1 MKNLIKTFESFD
13 HNSKLGNIE
22 IEQESHHEV
31 NHYMFF
37 GNLETIKR
45 YVDAMLEMD
54 PTAVNELLDNGHDWA
69 ADHIA
74 TSKDDIEEVANFL
87 MNKMHESPKSKD
99 EMFEDEESDESNEY
113 DEYDESDETDEY
125 VSEKYSCNEC
135 GMTYEGGIYE
145 DDEDESVCEACGGTV
160 TRM

>member
-13 HNSKLGNIE
+13 HNSELGNLE
-22 IEQESHHEV
+22 IEHESHHEV

-87 MNKMHESPKSKD
+87 MNKMHEALPSKHQ
-99 EMFEDEESDESNEY
+99 MFEDDES
-113 DEYDESDETDEY
+113 DEY

-135 GMTYEGGIYE
+135 GMRYEAGIYE
-145 DDEDESVCEACGGTV
+145 DDVDESVCEACGGTV

>member
-1 MKNLIKTFESFD
+1 MKNLVKTFESFD

-87 MNKMHESPKSKD
+87 MNKMHESPESED
-99 EMFEDEESDESNEY
+99 EMFEDEEYN
-113 DEYDESDETDEY
+113 
-125 VSEKYSCNEC
+125 SEKYSCNEC
-135 GMTYEGGIYE
+135 GMTYDGGIYE
-145 DDEDESVCEACGGTV
+145 DDEPDSVCEACGGTV

>member
-13 HNSKLGNIE
+13 HNSELGNLE
-22 IEQESHHEV
+22 VEQESHHEV

-54 PTAVNELLDNGHDWA
+54 PIAVNELLDNGHDWA

-87 MNKMHESPKSKD
+87 MNEMHEALPS
-99 EMFEDEESDESNEY
+99 EHQMFEDDESDESN
-113 DEYDESDETDEY
+113 EY

-135 GMTYEGGIYE
+135 GMNYEGEVYE
-145 DDEDESVCEACGGTV
+145 DGEPGKPESMCECGGTF

>member
-1 MKNLIKTFESFD
+1 MKNLVKTFESFD
-13 HNSKLGNIE
+13 HNSELGNIE

-45 YVDAMLEMD
+45 YVDAMLKMD

-87 MNKMHESPKSKD
+87 MNKMHESPESEN
-99 EMFEDEESDESNEY
+99 EMFE
-113 DEYDESDETDEY
+113 
-125 VSEKYSCNEC
+125 
-135 GMTYEGGIYE
+135 
-145 DDEDESVCEACGGTV
+145 
-160 TRM
+160 

>member
-13 HNSKLGNIE
+13 HNSKLGNPE
-22 IEQESHHEV
+22 IEHESHHEV

-54 PTAVNELLDNGHDWA
+54 PIAVNELLDNGHDWA

-87 MNKMHESPKSKD
+87 MNKMHESPESED
-99 EMFEDEESDESNEY
+99 EMFEDE
-113 DEYDESDETDEY
+113 EY

-135 GMTYEGGIYE
+135 GMTYEGSVYE
-145 DDEDESVCEACGGTV
+145 DGEPDSVCEACGGTV
-160 TRM
+160 TQM

>member
-13 HNSKLGNIE
+13 HNSELGNIE

-54 PTAVNELLDNGHDWA
+54 PAAVNELLDNGHDWA

-87 MNKMHESPKSKD
+87 MNKMHESPESED
-99 EMFEDEESDESNEY
+99 EMFEG
-113 DEYDESDETDEY
+113 DEY
-125 VSEKYSCNEC
+125 VGEKYSCNEC

-145 DDEDESVCEACGGTV
+145 DDEPDSVCEGCGGTV

>member
-1 MKNLIKTFESFD
+1 MKNLVKTFESFD

-87 MNKMHESPKSKD
+87 MNKMHESPESEDK
-99 EMFEDEESDESNEY
+99 MFEDE
-113 DEYDESDETDEY
+113 EY

-145 DDEDESVCEACGGTV
+145 DDEPVSVCEACGGTV
-160 TRM
+160 TPM

>member
-13 HNSKLGNIE
+13 HNSELGNIE
-22 IEQESHHEV
+22 IEHESHHEV

-45 YVDAMLEMD
+45 YVDVMLEMD
-54 PTAVNELLDNGHDWA
+54 PMAVNELLDNGHDWA

-87 MNKMHESPKSKD
+87 MNEMNESPASED
-99 EMFEDEESDESNEY
+99 EMFEDE
-113 DEYDESDETDEY
+113 EY

-135 GMTYEGGIYE
+135 GMTYEGSVYE
-145 DDEDESVCEACGGTV
+145 DGEPDSVCEACGGTV

>member
-1 MKNLIKTFESFD
+1 MKNLVKTFESFD
-13 HNSKLGNIE
+13 HNSELGNLE
-22 IEQESHHEV
+22 VDHESHHEV

-54 PTAVNELLDNGHDWA
+54 PVTVNELLDNGHDWA

-87 MNKMHESPKSKD
+87 MNKMHESPESED
-99 EMFEDEESDESNEY
+99 EMFEY
-113 DEYDESDETDEY
+113 DEY
-125 VSEKYSCNEC
+125 VGEKYSCNEC
-135 GMTYEGGIYE
+135 GMTYEGGMYE
-145 DDEDESVCEACGGTV
+145 DGEPASVCEGCGGTV

>member
-22 IEQESHHEV
+22 IEHESHHEV

-54 PTAVNELLDNGHDWA
+54 PMAVNELLDNGHDWA

-87 MNKMHESPKSKD
+87 MNEMNESPASED
-99 EMFEDEESDESNEY
+99 EMFEDE
-113 DEYDESDETDEY
+113 EY

-135 GMTYEGGIYE
+135 GMTYEGSVYE
-145 DDEDESVCEACGGTV
+145 DGEPDSVCEACGGTV
-160 TRM
+160 TLM

>member
-13 HNSKLGNIE
+13 HNSELGNIE

-87 MNKMHESPKSKD
+87 MNKMHESPESEN
-99 EMFEDEESDESNEY
+99 EMFEYE
-113 DEYDESDETDEY
+113 EY

-145 DDEDESVCEACGGTV
+145 DDEPVSVCEACGGTV
-160 TRM
+160 TPM

>member
-1 MKNLIKTFESFD
+1 MKNLVKTFESFD
-13 HNSKLGNIE
+13 HNSELGNIE

-54 PTAVNELLDNGHDWA
+54 PMAVNELLDNGHDWA

-87 MNKMHESPKSKD
+87 MNKMHESPDSD
-99 EMFEDEESDESNEY
+99 HEMFEDGES
-113 DEYDESDETDEY
+113 DEY

-135 GMTYEGGIYE
+135 GMTYGAGIYE
-145 DDEDESVCEACGGTV
+145 DDNDSVCEACGGTV

>member
-1 MKNLIKTFESFD
+1 MKNLVKTFESFD
-13 HNSKLGNIE
+13 HNSELGNIE

-45 YVDAMLEMD
+45 YVDAMLKMD

-87 MNKMHESPKSKD
+87 MNEMHEALPS
-99 EMFEDEESDESNEY
+99 EHQMFDDDESDESNEY
-113 DEYDESDETDEY
+113 VGEN
-125 VSEKYSCNEC
+125 YSCNEC
-135 GMTYEGGIYE
+135 GMTYAGEVYE
-145 DDEDESVCEACGGTV
+145 DGYNNKVCEACGGTV
-160 TRM
+160 TQR

>member
-13 HNSKLGNIE
+13 HNSELGNIE

-54 PTAVNELLDNGHDWA
+54 PMAVNELLDNGHDWA

-87 MNKMHESPKSKD
+87 MNKMHESPESEDK
-99 EMFEDEESDESNEY
+99 MFEDE
-113 DEYDESDETDEY
+113 EY

-145 DDEDESVCEACGGTV
+145 DDEPVSVCEACGGTV
-160 TRM
+160 TPM

>member
-1 MKNLIKTFESFD
+1 MKNLIKTFEAFD
-13 HNSKLGNIE
+13 HNSKLGSIE
-22 IEQESHHEV
+22 INHNSELGNLEIDQESHHDL

-54 PTAVNELLDNGHDWA
+54 PVTVNELLDNGHDWA

-87 MNKMHESPKSKD
+87 MNEMQKSTASED
-99 EMFEDEESDESNEY
+99 EMFEDDAVNF
-113 DEYDESDETDEY
+113 D
-125 VSEKYSCNEC
+125 VA
-135 GMTYEGGIYE
+135 GIYE
-145 DDEDESVCEACGGTV
+145 VNMYVTDSGNKTILYTFNVEDAVPLTFIV
-160 TRM
+160 K

>member
-1 MKNLIKTFESFD
+1 MKNLVKTFESFD

-54 PTAVNELLDNGHDWA
+54 PVTVNELLDNGHDWA

-87 MNKMHESPKSKD
+87 MNKMHESPESED
-99 EMFEDEESDESNEY
+99 EMF
-113 DEYDESDETDEY
+113 EYDESDEY
-125 VSEKYSCNEC
+125 VGEKYSCNEC
-135 GMTYEGGIYE
+135 GMTYEVGMYE
-145 DDEDESVCEACGGTV
+145 DGEPDLVCEGCGGTV

>member
-1 MKNLIKTFESFD
+1 MKNLVKTFESFD
-13 HNSKLGNIE
+13 HNSELGNLE
-22 IEQESHHEV
+22 VDHESNHELD
-31 NHYMFF
+31 HYMFF

-45 YVDAMLEMD
+45 YVDAILEMD

-87 MNKMHESPKSKD
+87 MNKMHESPDSD
-99 EMFEDEESDESNEY
+99 HEMFEDEES
-113 DEYDESDETDEY
+113 DEY

-135 GMTYEGGIYE
+135 GMTYGAGIYE
-145 DDEDESVCEACGGTV
+145 DDVAESVCEACGGTV
-160 TRM
+160 TPI

>member
-13 HNSKLGNIE
+13 HNSELGNLE
-22 IEQESHHEV
+22 VEHESHHEV

-54 PTAVNELLDNGHDWA
+54 PMAVNELLDNGHDWA

-87 MNKMHESPKSKD
+87 MNKMHESPVSEN
-99 EMFEDEESDESNEY
+99 EMFEYEEY
-113 DEYDESDETDEY
+113 DETDKY

-135 GMTYEGGIYE
+135 GMTYGAGIYE
-145 DDEDESVCEACGGTV
+145 DDVAESVCEACGGTV
-160 TRM
+160 TPM

>member
-1 MKNLIKTFESFD
+1 MKNLVKTFESFD
-13 HNSKLGNIE
+13 HNSELGNLE

-87 MNKMHESPKSKD
+87 MNKMHESPESED
-99 EMFEDEESDESNEY
+99 EMFEDEEYN
-113 DEYDESDETDEY
+113 
-125 VSEKYSCNEC
+125 SEKYSCNEC
-135 GMTYEGGIYE
+135 GMTYDGGIYE
-145 DDEDESVCEACGGTV
+145 DDEPDSVCEACGGTV

>member
-13 HNSKLGNIE
+13 HNSELGNIE

-87 MNKMHESPKSKD
+87 MNKMHESPESEN
-99 EMFEDEESDESNEY
+99 EMFEYE
-113 DEYDESDETDEY
+113 EY
-125 VSEKYSCNEC
+125 VGEKYSCNEC

-145 DDEDESVCEACGGTV
+145 DDKPVSVCEACGGTV
-160 TRM
+160 TPM

>member
-13 HNSKLGNIE
+13 HNSELGNIE

-54 PTAVNELLDNGHDWA
+54 PAAVNELLDNGHDWA

-87 MNKMHESPKSKD
+87 MNKMHESPESED
-99 EMFEDEESDESNEY
+99 EMFEY
-113 DEYDESDETDEY
+113 DGSDEY

-135 GMTYEGGIYE
+135 GMTYEGGMHE
-145 DDEDESVCEACGGTV
+145 DGEPDSVCEGCGGTV

>member
-1 MKNLIKTFESFD
+1 MKTLVKTFESFN
-13 HNSKLGNIE
+13 HNSKLGSIE
-22 IEQESHHEV
+22 IDHNSEIDHESHHEV

-54 PTAVNELLDNGHDWA
+54 PVTVNELLDNGHDWA

-87 MNKMHESPKSKD
+87 MNKMHESPESED
-99 EMFEDEESDESNEY
+99 EMFEY
-113 DEYDESDETDEY
+113 DEY
-125 VSEKYSCNEC
+125 VGEKYSCNEC
-135 GMTYEGGIYE
+135 GMTYEGGMYKDGE
-145 DDEDESVCEACGGTV
+145 PDSVCEGCGGTIR
-160 TRM
+160 RM

>member
-1 MKNLIKTFESFD
+1 MKPLVKTFEAFD
-13 HNSKLGNIE
+13 HNSELGNPKIE
-22 IEQESHHEV
+22 HESHHEV

-45 YVDAMLEMD
+45 YVDALLEMD

-87 MNKMHESPKSKD
+87 MNKMHEALPS
-99 EMFEDEESDESNEY
+99 EHQMFEDDESDES
-113 DEYDESDETDEY
+113 DEY

-135 GMTYEGGIYE
+135 GMTYESGIYE

>member
-13 HNSKLGNIE
+13 HNSELGNPE
-22 IEQESHHEV
+22 IEHESHHKV

-54 PTAVNELLDNGHDWA
+54 PIAVNELLDNGHDWA

-87 MNKMHESPKSKD
+87 MNKMHESPDSD
-99 EMFEDEESDESNEY
+99 HEMFEDEES
-113 DEYDESDETDEY
+113 DEY

-135 GMTYEGGIYE
+135 GMTYGAGIYE
-145 DDEDESVCEACGGTV
+145 DDVAESVCEACGGTV
-160 TRM
+160 TPM

>member
-13 HNSKLGNIE
+13 HNSELGNIE
-22 IEQESHHEV
+22 IEHESHHEV

-54 PTAVNELLDNGHDWA
+54 PMTVNELLDNGHDWA

-87 MNKMHESPKSKD
+87 MNNMHESPESEDK
-99 EMFEDEESDESNEY
+99 MFEDE
-113 DEYDESDETDEY
+113 EY

-135 GMTYEGGIYE
+135 GMTYDGGIYE
-145 DDEDESVCEACGGTV
+145 DDEPVSVCEACGGTV
-160 TRM
+160 TPM

>member
-13 HNSKLGNIE
+13 HNSELGNIE
-22 IEQESHHEV
+22 IEHESHHEV

-54 PTAVNELLDNGHDWA
+54 PIAVNELLDNGHDWA

-87 MNKMHESPKSKD
+87 MNKMHESPESED
-99 EMFEDEESDESNEY
+99 EMFEDE
-113 DEYDESDETDEY
+113 EY

-135 GMTYEGGIYE
+135 GMTYEGSVYE
-145 DDEDESVCEACGGTV
+145 DGEPDSVCEACGGTV
-160 TRM
+160 TQM

>member
-1 MKNLIKTFESFD
+1 MKNLVKTFESFD
-13 HNSKLGNIE
+13 HNSELGNLE

-45 YVDAMLEMD
+45 YVDAMLEMY

-87 MNKMHESPKSKD
+87 MNKMHESPESED
-99 EMFEDEESDESNEY
+99 EMFEDEEYN
-113 DEYDESDETDEY
+113 
-125 VSEKYSCNEC
+125 SEKYSCNEC

-145 DDEDESVCEACGGTV
+145 DDEPDSVCEACGGTV

>member
-13 HNSKLGNIE
+13 HNSELGNIE
-22 IEQESHHEV
+22 IDHESHHEV

-45 YVDAMLEMD
+45 YVDALLEMD
-54 PTAVNELLDNGHDWA
+54 PATVNELLDNGHDWA

-87 MNKMHESPKSKD
+87 MNEMNESPASED
-99 EMFEDEESDESNEY
+99 EMFEDE
-113 DEYDESDETDEY
+113 EY

-135 GMTYEGGIYE
+135 GMTYEGSVYE
-145 DDEDESVCEACGGTV
+145 DGEPDSVCEACGGTV
-160 TRM
+160 TLM

>member
-13 HNSKLGNIE
+13 HNSELGNIE
-22 IEQESHHEV
+22 IDHKSHHEV

-54 PTAVNELLDNGHDWA
+54 PMAVNELLDNGHDWA

-87 MNKMHESPKSKD
+87 MNEMNESPASED
-99 EMFEDEESDESNEY
+99 EMFEDE
-113 DEYDESDETDEY
+113 EY

-135 GMTYEGGIYE
+135 GMTYEGSVYE
-145 DDEDESVCEACGGTV
+145 DGEPDSVCEACGGTV
-160 TRM
+160 TLM